1 VNVTDGLQTPPSPS
15 GLSEINWEQVL
26 VHGEFPMSS
35 SRLSKLEIHQW
46 LLYCTF
52 YCRTL
57 LSHSGFSSA
66 FFLRSLHFSR
76 ACWTLPILWHIQKFL
91 RSAVSLLLHISC
103 FFVSWS
109 CSSLCN
115 DYFRQSPLFLPKDR
129 MKIGTCPG
137 VWIEAVAETRAWIF
151 ICVIPWFLA

>member
-1 VNVTDGLQTPPSPS
+1 MNVTDGLQTPPSPS
-15 GLSEINWEQVL
+15 GLSEINWEEVL

-91 RSAVSLLLHISC
+91 RSAVSLLLYISC

-115 DYFRQSPLFLPKDR
+115 DSYSSGSYTEQFLPMSLWECRLILESFDSTFTALLLGIR
-129 MKIGTCPG
+129 MN
-137 VWIEAVAETRAWIF
+137 
-151 ICVIPWFLA
+151 